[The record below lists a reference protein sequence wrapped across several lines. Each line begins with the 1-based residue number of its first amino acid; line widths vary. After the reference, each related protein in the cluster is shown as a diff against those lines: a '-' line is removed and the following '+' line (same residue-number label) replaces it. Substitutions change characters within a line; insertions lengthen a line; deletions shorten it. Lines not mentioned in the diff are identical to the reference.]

1 MPARA
6 KPTDS
11 SPVPLAAKVEMDLTL
26 QALADVLGMNVY
38 RFIHAFKQST
48 GVPPHRYVMHRRIE
62 RSKSLLADRGLPIT
76 DVALRAGF
84 ASQSHFSTAFR
95 RLTNITPGRYRQ
107 GLIAGA
113 DTRPTGSSG

>member
-48 GVPPHRYVMHRRIE
+48 GVPPHRYVMH
-62 RSKSLLADRGLPIT
+62 P
-76 DVALRAGF
+76 
-84 ASQSHFSTAFR
+84 FR

-113 DTRPTGSSG
+113 GTPPTGSSF

>member
-1 MPARA
+1 MS
-6 KPTDS
+6 D
-11 SPVPLAAKVEMDLTL
+11 LAAEVDE
-26 QALADVLGMNVY
+26 ALEEVRSLARGVY
-38 RFIHAFKQST
+38 
-48 GVPPHRYVMHRRIE
+48 P
-62 RSKSLLADRGLPIT
+62 SLLADRGLPIT